1 MSSGNTTEV
10 GYTSFH
16 ECSEVS
22 LLCPVEATVLGYAP
36 EFGSGIFFTVA
47 FGLVT
52 LASGAIGIYT
62 RTWTF
67 CAAIT
72 GGLLLET
79 LGYVGRVLLNKN
91 PWNSGAFQLQI
102 CAIILAPT
110 LICVS
115 VYLTLK
121 HIALTLNPSL
131 SRFRPVFY
139 PRIFLPADL
148 SCLILQAIG
157 GGLAAAGGR
166 DNPKLADGGNNAIIA
181 GIVLQVIVLL
191 AFGGLGIDYFLR
203 VRRYMASPSPNPR
216 ALAVWND
223 AKFRRFGLAVMVA
236 YSCIMIRCVYRV
248 AEMAGGWGNEI
259 MQDEPSF
266 LVLDTAMILVAC
278 TLLTI
283 FHPGLNFPQMRNG
296 YVHPVDEPT
305 EAEKT
310 TETTQPQT
318 EASDS
323 NNELK

>member
-1 MSSGNTTEV
+1 MRRRRRRKTNTV
-10 GYTSFH
+10 
-16 ECSEVS
+16 VK
-22 LLCPVEATVLGYAP
+22 
-36 EFGSGIFFTVA
+36 
-47 FGLVT
+47 
-52 LASGAIGIYT
+52 
-62 RTWTF
+62 
-67 CAAIT
+67 
-72 GGLLLET
+72 
-79 LGYVGRVLLNKN
+79 GYVGRVLLNKN